1 MSMKESV
8 VKDLIGGNLVR
19 LVTTAV
25 QGVYPDIYEGRAL
38 ETHGIRTIESAVAIS
53 QLACSPASQI
63 LSFFTMET
71 DCMVRLGNRMLPG
84 GPREESLKL
93 VLSANAEILNFVSS
107 RLAWLLSKLEN
118 TPDTEISPPEV
129 SNFSGDRAYRIRA
142 DEGLFYEFT
151 CVPNNLAFRFT
162 AGIQSLS

>member
-1 MSMKESV
+1 MKESI

-25 QGVYPDIYEGRAL
+25 QGVYPDAYEGRAL
-38 ETHGIRTIESAVAIS
+38 AAHGIHSIESPVAIS

-63 LSFFTMET
+63 LSFLTMET
-71 DCMVRLGNRMLPG
+71 DSMVRLGNRMLPG
-84 GPREESLKL
+84 RPREESLKL

-118 TPDTEISPPEV
+118 SPLTEISPPEI
-129 SNFSGDRAYRIRA
+129 SNFSRDRAFRIRA
-142 DEGLFYEFT
+142 DEALCFEFT
-151 CVPNNLAFRFT
+151 CAPQNLAFRFA
-162 AGIQSLS
+162 AGIQSLP